1 MTRLKCGVLSERL
14 FPLIL
19 EIAPRIVIDP
29 AIRFGKPV
37 FRGIRALVDLVVARL
52 AGGVAAEEVAD
63 GTW

>member
-1 MTRLKCGVLSERL
+1 M
-14 FPLIL
+14 IL